1 MKLIN
6 MYPDIHYTFV
16 NNCNYILCSHLVQRE
31 LPLAGLTADLRDY
44 LFVMTLETKYRIE

>member
-6 MYPDIHYTFV
+6 MYPDVVYSLVIIVLACF
-16 NNCNYILCSHLVQRE
+16 CLVQRE

-44 LFVMTLETKYRIE
+44 LYVMSLETKYR